1 MFAGI
6 ATEGKIQPE
15 QQLRKRRRNDYIDGI
30 AVDGFEGV
38 KDVFMKNFTDKLEH
52 DGAALAVYHKGKLV
66 VDLWGGWADRANG
79 RNWTRE
85 TITNIFSCTKSVAAI
100 CMALKVYNKE
110 CDYSDKVIKYW
121 PGFGQNGKH
130 EITIDMILTHR
141 AGLPYFE
148 EEITLDE
155 ARDPMRISKLIEEEC
170 PKYPPGSKIAYH
182 PITFGWLLDQV
193 FCRIDGQ
200 HRSIGDF
207 FRDEVQQKHNTDVY
221 IGSCVEQESRIAK
234 LSPLKGTAFRDRVHD
249 RRIFSMGNILQC
261 RSSSLAGV
269 RRPTPLSESIEM
281 FNNPL
286 VRTFGQPAVNGVASA
301 RGLALLHQ
309 IFMDGTLV
317 SQEFFKTFRQ
327 PQYENFFDHTI
338 GEEESKG
345 HGFVYCR
352 SPTGSW
358 QIGHPSMGGQCI
370 RMDPDNELVIS
381 YVTNALKAGLGKH
394 TLTYNNLHTKI
405 YDVLVTKK

>member
-1 MFAGI
+1 MYVDSNKSCLITNVRDA
-6 ATEGKIQPE
+6 
-15 QQLRKRRRNDYIDGI
+15 KRRFR
-30 AVDGFEGV
+30 
-38 KDVFMKNFTDKLEH
+38 KNFTDKLEH

-193 FCRIDGQ
+193 RR
-200 HRSIGDF
+200 HRVWTCTCPQRKKKSSF
-207 FRDEVQQKHNTDVY
+207 
-221 IGSCVEQESRIAK
+221 
-234 LSPLKGTAFRDRVHD
+234 LKGV
-249 RRIFSMGNILQC
+249 
-261 RSSSLAGV
+261 
-269 RRPTPLSESIEM
+269 LS
-281 FNNPL
+281 
-286 VRTFGQPAVNGVASA
+286 
-301 RGLALLHQ
+301 
-309 IFMDGTLV
+309 D
-317 SQEFFKTFRQ
+317 
-327 PQYENFFDHTI
+327 
-338 GEEESKG
+338 
-345 HGFVYCR
+345 
-352 SPTGSW
+352 
-358 QIGHPSMGGQCI
+358 
-370 RMDPDNELVIS
+370 
-381 YVTNALKAGLGKH
+381 
-394 TLTYNNLHTKI
+394 
-405 YDVLVTKK
+405 